1 VATPHRENRERALSY
16 EEALRV
22 ARPGMRL
29 LLDFGRGPFYY
40 TVGQGVRP
48 GGGLALMNRL
58 LAMEFERPSWAV
70 DDKS

>member
-1 VATPHRENRERALSY
+1 
-16 EEALRV
+16 
-22 ARPGMRL
+22 MRL